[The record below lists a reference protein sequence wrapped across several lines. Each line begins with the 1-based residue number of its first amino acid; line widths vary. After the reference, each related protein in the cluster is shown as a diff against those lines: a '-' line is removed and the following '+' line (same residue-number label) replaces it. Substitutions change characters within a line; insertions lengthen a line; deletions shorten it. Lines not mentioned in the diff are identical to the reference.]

1 MFMGVTVRTLARRA
15 KPQHRR
21 AMTQIA
27 LSDTALA
34 HALLDALEHDV
45 LPLTRQGVADGN
57 KIFGAALL
65 RKSDGTVVL
74 AATNN
79 ETANPLWHGEVHL
92 LKLYHEMPSRPDPSE
107 LIFLSTHEPCS
118 MCLSAITWAGFDN
131 FFDFFT
137 HEDSRDSFA
146 IPHDLKI
153 LDEVFGL
160 KPGGYH
166 RQNAYW
172 TARSVA
178 EVIADADPA
187 EQPKLRAQ
195 AARIAEDYA
204 QLSDGYQ
211 AGKDGNAIPLN

>member
-1 MFMGVTVRTLARRA
+1 MPPALTLDDTRLAR
-15 KPQHRR
+15 
-21 AMTQIA
+21 
-27 LSDTALA
+27 
-34 HALLDALEHDV
+34 ALLDALDHHI
-45 LPLTRQGVADGN
+45 LPLTRTGVAAGN
-57 KIFGAALL
+57 KIFGAAVL
-65 RKSDGTVVL
+65 RKSDGAVVL

-92 LKLYHEMPSRPDPSE
+92 LKLLHELPDPPDPRG

-146 IPHDLKI
+146 IPHDLRI

-160 KPGGYH
+160 PPQGYR

-178 EVIADADPA
+178 EVIAGADPA
-187 EQPKLRAQ
+187 ARPALTRQ
-195 AARIAEDYA
+195 AARIAADYA
-204 QLSDGYQ
+204 RLSDAYQ
-211 AGKDGNAIPLN
+211 AGKAGNAIPLA

>member
-1 MFMGVTVRTLARRA
+1 MSDRTIPSTESQLTDSQLAA
-15 KPQHRR
+15 
-21 AMTQIA
+21 
-27 LSDTALA
+27 
-34 HALLDALEHDV
+34 ALLGAIENHV
-45 LPLTRQGVADGN
+45 LPLTRQGVAAGN

-65 RKSDGTVVL
+65 RKSDGSVVL
-74 AATNN
+74 AETNN
-79 ETANPLWHGEVHL
+79 ETENPLWHGEVHL
-92 LKLYHEMPSRPDPSE
+92 LKRYREVAGLPPPEQ

-153 LDEVFGL
+153 LKEVFTL
-160 KPGGYH
+160 DPGGYR

-178 EVIADADPA
+178 EVIDGADAAAQPA
-187 EQPKLRAQ
+187 LRARVKAIHDEY
-195 AARIAEDYA
+195 AA
-204 QLSDGYQ
+204 LSDSYQ
-211 AGKDGNAIPLN
+211 DGKAGNAIPLR